1 MSRKSCF
8 LLMILTNF
16 ILSSCLPQD
25 DAGPG
30 YRWELFR
37 GTPEWELAQA
47 AQHEDTSRIYQII
60 KQGVININS
69 KEPKFGQTV
78 LMLAIANDKL
88 NAVGALLRS
97 GADVN

>member
-1 MSRKSCF
+1 MSKKRCF
-8 LLMILTNF
+8 LLIIVTNF
-16 ILSSCLPQD
+16 IFNSCSPQD

-37 GTPEWELAQA
+37 ETPEWELARA

-60 KQGVININS
+60 KQGLVNINS

-88 NAVGALLRS
+88 KAVGALLRS
-97 GADVN
+97 GA